1 MKTKQY
7 LWLGGSL
14 MFAASALQAA
24 DVNVTADIT
33 TNTTWTAGN
42 AYILDKSIFVK
53 NGATLTIEP
62 GTTILGTKNVA
73 NNTYGSLIISRNGTI
88 MAEGTAEAPIV
99 MTAKADRDAELT
111 ADPDDDLDPATD
123 GGLYGGLIILGS
135 APINYY
141 TGPTTN
147 ANEFSIEGFPAG
159 SSTDILYGGTDTAD
173 NSGVVKYMSLRF
185 GGFVYDAV
193 NGKEINGLTM
203 GGVGSGT
210 TIENV
215 EIVGNTDDGMEIFG
229 GTVNTK
235 RIAVA
240 FCQDDS
246 FDLDEGH
253 QGFHQFWFAIQ
264 NSTGTLGDRGGEW
277 DGGNGSNSVRT
288 GTPYTT
294 ATIYNA
300 TFIGDSTSSGGAN
313 TGIYLDDYFAGQ
325 LHNSV
330 LHQFS
335 GAAIAKASDGVGN
348 GVSPQPSA
356 AVFSNNTW
364 GTFAGGEGLVIG
376 AAGSP
381 TGTGNSAVGTD
392 PKLRGISR
400 TASALLDPRPK
411 SDSPLRNSTLSAAP
425 AGAPAG
431 FFETTTY
438 RGAFGDTNWLDGWSY
453 LSENGYLGNV
463 VTDVNVTAD
472 ITTNTTWTADN
483 AYILDKSIF
492 VKNGATLTI
501 EPGTTILGTKNV
513 ANNTYG
519 SLIISRNGTI
529 MAEGTAEAPI
539 VMTAK
544 ADRDAELTA
553 DPDDDLDPA
562 TDGGLYGGLIILG
575 SAPINYYTGPTTNA
589 NEFSI
594 EGFPA
599 GSSTDI
605 LYGGTDTA
613 DNSGVVKY
621 MSLRFGGFVYDAVNG
636 KEINGLTMGGVG
648 SGTTIENVEIVGNT
662 DDGMEIFGG
671 TVNTKRIAVAF
682 CQDDSFD
689 LDEGHQGF
697 HQFWFAIQNSTGTL
711 GDRGGEWD
719 GGNGSNSVRTGTP
732 YTTATIYNA
741 TFIGDSTSSGGA
753 NTGIYLDD
761 YFAGQLHNSV
771 LHQFSGAAIAKASD
785 GVGNGVSP
793 QPSAAVFSNNTW
805 GTFAGGEGLV
815 IGAAGSP
822 TGTGN
827 SAVGTDP
834 KLRGISRTASALLD
848 PRPKSDSPLRN
859 STLSAAP
866 AGAPAGF
873 FETTTYRGAFGDI
886 NWLNGWTYLSQNGY
900 LSGYPDAGS
909 STGAGTVADAD
920 SDGISD
926 AVETANTGLGFNPAV
941 SDATTVLGTL
951 KTTAQFTANYTAGEN
966 NVKNNPNSFSLYN
979 TADILDLRTTG
990 QTTVQAGASNVTLT
1004 VPVQKSTGLST
1015 WESAG
1020 SMTLTIPKTAD
1031 KEFYR
1036 LSVEGAQ

>member
-1 MKTKQY
+1 MKKKQY

-33 TNTTWTAGN
+33 TNTTWTAAN

-73 NNTYGSLIISRNGTI
+73 NNTYGSLIITRNGTI

-111 ADPDDDLDPATD
+111 ADTADDLDPETD

-159 SSTDILYGGTDTAD
+159 SSTDILYGGNDVAD

-185 GGFVYDAV
+185 GGYVYAT
-193 NGKEINGLTM
+193 NKEINGLTM

-210 TIENV
+210 TVENV

-277 DGGNGSNSVRT
+277 DGGNGSDSVRT
-288 GTPYTT
+288 GTPHTT

-300 TFIGDSTSSGGAN
+300 TFIGDSGTSGGGN
-313 TGIYLDDYFAGQ
+313 TGIYMDDYFAGK

-335 GAAIAKASDGVGN
+335 GATIVNSGDGVGN

-364 GTFAGGEGLVIG
+364 GTFGLSTGLVIG

-392 PKLRGISR
+392 PMLRGISR
-400 TASALLDPRPK
+400 TANFGLDPRPK
-411 SDSPLRNSTLSAAP
+411 AASPLRNSTLSAAP
-425 AGAPAG
+425 VGAPVG
-431 FFETTTY
+431 FFEATTY

-453 LSENGYLGNV
+453 LSQQGYLGV
-463 VTDVNVTAD
+463 VQTDVNVTAD
-472 ITTNTTWTADN
+472 ITTNTTWSEEN

-519 SLIISRNGTI
+519 SLIITRNGTI

-553 DPDDDLDPA
+553 DTADDLDPE

-605 LYGGTDTA
+605 LYGGNDVA

-621 MSLRFGGFVYDAVNG
+621 MSLRFGGYVYATN

-648 SGTTIENVEIVGNT
+648 SGTTVENVEIVGNT

-719 GGNGSNSVRTGTP
+719 GGNGSDSVRTGTP
-732 YTTATIYNA
+732 HTTATIYNA
-741 TFIGDSTSSGGA
+741 TFIGDSGTSGGG
-753 NTGIYLDD
+753 NTGIYMDD
-761 YFAGQLHNSV
+761 YFAGKLHNSV
-771 LHQFSGAAIAKASD
+771 LHQFSGATIVNSGD

-805 GTFAGGEGLV
+805 GTFGLSTGLV

-834 KLRGISRTASALLD
+834 MLVGISRTANGGLD
-848 PRPKSDSPLRN
+848 PRPNLASPLRN

-866 AGAPAGF
+866 AGAPVGF
-873 FETTTYRGAFGDI
+873 FETTTYRGAFGDT

-909 STGAGTVADAD
+909 STGAVTVADAD

-951 KTTAQFTANYTAGEN
+951 KTTAQFTANYTAGQTS
-966 NVKNNPNSFSLYN
+966 VTADPNAFSLYN
-979 TADILDLRTTG
+979 TADILDLRTVG
-990 QTTVQAGASNVTLT
+990 QTTVQKVGNTAILS
-1004 VPVQKSTGLST
+1004 VPVQKSNTLGG
-1015 WESAG
+1015 WVPAG
-1020 SMTLTIPKTAD
+1020 NMTLGVDVTSSPT

>member
-1 MKTKQY
+1 M
-7 LWLGGSL
+7 LAVISSL
-14 MFAASALQAA
+14 HAA
-24 DVNVTADIT
+24 DVPVTADIT

-53 NGATLTIEP
+53 NGATLTIQP
-62 GTTILGTKNVA
+62 GTTILGTKNVT
-73 NNTYGSLIISRNGTI
+73 NSTYGSLIISRNGTI

-99 MTAKADRDAELT
+99 MTAKEDRDAELT
-111 ADPDDDLDPATD
+111 LDETDDLDPATD

-159 SSTDILYGGTDTAD
+159 SSTDILYGGNDVAD

-185 GGFVYDAV
+185 GGYVYDAV

-253 QGFHQFWFAIQ
+253 QGFHQFWFALQ
-264 NSTGTLGDRGGEW
+264 NTDGTKGDRGGEW
-277 DGGNGSNSVRT
+277 DGGNGSDPVRT
-288 GTPYTT
+288 GTPNTT

-300 TFIGDSTSSGGAN
+300 TFIGDSGTAGGGNSA
-313 TGIYLDDYFAGQ
+313 IYLDDYFAGQ

-335 GAAIAKASDGVGN
+335 GATMLKATDGVGT
-348 GVSPQPSA
+348 GVSPQPMAS
-356 AVFSNNTW
+356 VFSNNTW
-364 GTFAGGEGLVIG
+364 GTFGLSTGLVIG
-376 AAGSP
+376 AAGAP
-381 TGTGNSAVGTD
+381 TGTGNSAVNTD
-392 PKLRGISR
+392 PMLRGISR
-400 TASALLDPRPK
+400 TANFGLDPRPK
-411 SDSPLRNSTLSAAP
+411 AASPLRNSTLSAAP
-425 AGAPAG
+425 VGAPVG
-431 FFETTTY
+431 FFEATTY
-438 RGAFGDTNWLDGWSY
+438 RGAFGDTNWLNGWSY
-453 LSENGYLGNV
+453 LSQQGYLGV
-463 VTDVNVTAD
+463 VQTDVNVTAD
-472 ITTNTTWTADN
+472 ITTNTTWTEDN
-483 AYILDKSIF
+483 AYVLDKSIF

-501 EPGTTILGTKNV
+501 QPGTTILGAKNV
-513 ANNTYG
+513 ANSTYG

-544 ADRDAELTA
+544 DDRDAELTLDEA
-553 DPDDDLDPA
+553 DDLDPA

-605 LYGGTDTA
+605 LYGGNDVA

-621 MSLRFGGFVYDAVNG
+621 MSLRFGGYVYDAVNG

-697 HQFWFAIQNSTGTL
+697 HQFWFALQNTDGTK

-719 GGNGSNSVRTGTP
+719 GGNGSDPVRTGTP
-732 YTTATIYNA
+732 NTTATIYNA
-741 TFIGDSTSSGGA
+741 TFIGDSGTAGGGNSA
-753 NTGIYLDD
+753 IYLDD

-771 LHQFSGAAIAKASD
+771 LHQFSGATMLKATD
-785 GVGNGVSP
+785 GVGTGVSP
-793 QPSAAVFSNNTW
+793 QPMASVFSNNTW
-805 GTFAGGEGLV
+805 GTFGLSTGLV

-834 KLRGISRTASALLD
+834 LLVGISRTANGGLD
-848 PRPKSDSPLRN
+848 PRPNLASPLRR

-866 AGAPAGF
+866 VGAPVGF
-873 FETTTYRGAFGDI
+873 FEATTYRGAFGDT
-886 NWLNGWTYLSQNGY
+886 NWLNGWSYLSKAGY

-909 STGAGTVADAD
+909 VSGSLTDADA
-920 SDGISD
+920 DGISD
-926 AVETANTGLGFNPAV
+926 AVETANSSLGFNAAV
-941 SDATTVLGTL
+941 SDAATVLGTL
-951 KTTAQFTANYTAGEN
+951 KTTAQFTANFTAGQTS
-966 NVKNNPNSFSLYN
+966 VTSNPNGFMLYN
-979 TADILDLRTTG
+979 SADILNLRTTAG
-990 QTTVQAGASNVTLT
+990 VTVQKVGNTATLS
-1004 VPVQKSTGLST
+1004 VPVQKSTGLDS
-1015 WESAG
+1015 WAPAG
-1020 SMTLTIPKTAD
+1020 SMTLGVDVSASPD

-1036 LSVEGAQ
+1036 LEVKDAN

>member
-1 MKTKQY
+1 
-7 LWLGGSL
+7 
-14 MFAASALQAA
+14 
-24 DVNVTADIT
+24 
-33 TNTTWTAGN
+33 
-42 AYILDKSIFVK
+42 
-53 NGATLTIEP
+53 
-62 GTTILGTKNVA
+62 
-73 NNTYGSLIISRNGTI
+73 
-88 MAEGTAEAPIV
+88 
-99 MTAKADRDAELT
+99 
-111 ADPDDDLDPATD
+111 
-123 GGLYGGLIILGS
+123 
-135 APINYY
+135 
-141 TGPTTN
+141 
-147 ANEFSIEGFPAG
+147 
-159 SSTDILYGGTDTAD
+159 
-173 NSGVVKYMSLRF
+173 
-185 GGFVYDAV
+185 
-193 NGKEINGLTM
+193 
-203 GGVGSGT
+203 
-210 TIENV
+210 
-215 EIVGNTDDGMEIFG
+215 
-229 GTVNTK
+229 
-235 RIAVA
+235 VA

-264 NSTGTLGDRGGEW
+264 NPTGNLGDRGGEW
-277 DGGNGSNSVRT
+277 DGGNGSDSVRT

-300 TFIGDSTSSGGAN
+300 TFIGDSATSGGAN

-356 AVFSNNTW
+356 SVFSNNTW

-544 ADRDAELTA
+544 ADRDAELTV

-741 TFIGDSTSSGGA
+741 TFIGDSGTSGGA

-785 GVGNGVSP
+785 GVGTGVSP

-805 GTFAGGEGLV
+805 GTFAGGQGLV

-827 SAVGTDP
+827 STVGTDP
-834 KLRGISRTASALLD
+834 MLVGISRTANGGLD
-848 PRPKSDSPLRN
+848 PRPNLASPLRS

-873 FETTTYRGAFGDI
+873 FETTTYRGAFGDT

>member
-1 MKTKQY
+1 
-7 LWLGGSL
+7 
-14 MFAASALQAA
+14 
-24 DVNVTADIT
+24 
-33 TNTTWTAGN
+33 
-42 AYILDKSIFVK
+42 
-53 NGATLTIEP
+53 
-62 GTTILGTKNVA
+62 
-73 NNTYGSLIISRNGTI
+73 
-88 MAEGTAEAPIV
+88 
-99 MTAKADRDAELT
+99 
-111 ADPDDDLDPATD
+111 
-123 GGLYGGLIILGS
+123 
-135 APINYY
+135 
-141 TGPTTN
+141 
-147 ANEFSIEGFPAG
+147 
-159 SSTDILYGGTDTAD
+159 
-173 NSGVVKYMSLRF
+173 
-185 GGFVYDAV
+185 
-193 NGKEINGLTM
+193 
-203 GGVGSGT
+203 
-210 TIENV
+210 
-215 EIVGNTDDGMEIFG
+215 
-229 GTVNTK
+229 
-235 RIAVA
+235 
-240 FCQDDS
+240 
-246 FDLDEGH
+246 
-253 QGFHQFWFAIQ
+253 
-264 NSTGTLGDRGGEW
+264 
-277 DGGNGSNSVRT
+277 
-288 GTPYTT
+288 
-294 ATIYNA
+294 
-300 TFIGDSTSSGGAN
+300 
-313 TGIYLDDYFAGQ
+313 
-325 LHNSV
+325 
-330 LHQFS
+330 
-335 GAAIAKASDGVGN
+335 
-348 GVSPQPSA
+348 
-356 AVFSNNTW
+356 VFSNNTW

-741 TFIGDSTSSGGA
+741 TFIGDSGTSGGA

-785 GVGNGVSP
+785 GVGTGVSP

-805 GTFAGGEGLV
+805 GTFAGGQGLV

-827 SAVGTDP
+827 STVGTDP
-834 KLRGISRTASALLD
+834 MLVGISRTANGGLD
-848 PRPKSDSPLRN
+848 PRPNLASPLRS

-873 FETTTYRGAFGDI
+873 FETTTYRGAFGDT

>member
-14 MFAASALQAA
+14 MLTASALHAA
-24 DVNVTADIT
+24 DVNVTSDIT
-33 TNTTWTAGN
+33 TNTTWTADN

-53 NGATLTIEP
+53 GNATLTIEP

-73 NNTYGSLIISRNGTI
+73 NNTYGSLIITRNGTI

-99 MTAKADRDAELT
+99 MTAKEDRDAELT
-111 ADPDDDLDPATD
+111 ASTDDDLDPETD

-159 SSTDILYGGTDTAD
+159 SSSDILYGGNDVAD

-185 GGFVYDAV
+185 GGYVYAT
-193 NGKEINGLTM
+193 NKEINGLTM

-264 NSTGTLGDRGGEW
+264 NPTGILGDRGGEW
-277 DGGNGSNSVRT
+277 DGGNGSDSVRT
-288 GTPYTT
+288 GTPHTT

-300 TFIGDSTSSGGAN
+300 TFIGDSGTSGGAN

-335 GAAIAKASDGVGN
+335 GATILKASDGVGS

-364 GTFAGGEGLVIG
+364 GTFGLSTGLVIG

-381 TGTGNSAVGTD
+381 TGSGNSAVGTD

-400 TASALLDPRPK
+400 TANGSLDPRPK
-411 SDSPLRNSTLSAAP
+411 SDSPLLSSTLSTAP

-438 RGAFGDTNWLDGWSY
+438 RGAFGDTNWL
-453 LSENGYLGNV
+453 
-463 VTDVNVTAD
+463 
-472 ITTNTTWTADN
+472 
-483 AYILDKSIF
+483 
-492 VKNGATLTI
+492 
-501 EPGTTILGTKNV
+501 
-513 ANNTYG
+513 
-519 SLIISRNGTI
+519 
-529 MAEGTAEAPI
+529 
-539 VMTAK
+539 
-544 ADRDAELTA
+544 
-553 DPDDDLDPA
+553 
-562 TDGGLYGGLIILG
+562 
-575 SAPINYYTGPTTNA
+575 
-589 NEFSI
+589 
-594 EGFPA
+594 
-599 GSSTDI
+599 
-605 LYGGTDTA
+605 
-613 DNSGVVKY
+613 
-621 MSLRFGGFVYDAVNG
+621 
-636 KEINGLTMGGVG
+636 
-648 SGTTIENVEIVGNT
+648 
-662 DDGMEIFGG
+662 
-671 TVNTKRIAVAF
+671 
-682 CQDDSFD
+682 
-689 LDEGHQGF
+689 
-697 HQFWFAIQNSTGTL
+697 
-711 GDRGGEWD
+711 
-719 GGNGSNSVRTGTP
+719 
-732 YTTATIYNA
+732 
-741 TFIGDSTSSGGA
+741 
-753 NTGIYLDD
+753 
-761 YFAGQLHNSV
+761 
-771 LHQFSGAAIAKASD
+771 
-785 GVGNGVSP
+785 
-793 QPSAAVFSNNTW
+793 
-805 GTFAGGEGLV
+805 
-815 IGAAGSP
+815 
-822 TGTGN
+822 
-827 SAVGTDP
+827 
-834 KLRGISRTASALLD
+834 
-848 PRPKSDSPLRN
+848 
-859 STLSAAP
+859 
-866 AGAPAGF
+866 
-873 FETTTYRGAFGDI
+873 
-886 NWLNGWTYLSQNGY
+886 NGWTYLSQNGY

-909 STGAGTVADAD
+909 STSAVTVADAD

-926 AVETANTGLGFNPAV
+926 AVETANAGLGFNPAV

-951 KTTAQFTANYTAGEN
+951 KTAAQFAANYTAGEN
-966 NVKNNPNSFSLYN
+966 NVKNNPGNFNLY
-979 TADILDLRTTG
+979 AASGILDLRTAG
-990 QTTVQAGASNVTLT
+990 QTTVQAGSSNVTLT
-1004 VPVQKSTGLST
+1004 LPVQKSTGLST

-1020 SMTLTIPKTAD
+1020 NMTLTIPKTAD

-1036 LSVEGAQ
+1036 LSVESAR